1 MSEQNRRI
9 NWQHKIFEDL
19 QGGSMDKHTIEL
31 THSQWMALTAL
42 VAQHLQCQEKLD
54 EYMDCSQEP
63 EVVTRPEELLAL
75 LMSK

>member
-1 MSEQNRRI
+1 
-9 NWQHKIFEDL
+9 
-19 QGGSMDKHTIEL
+19 MDKHTIEL

-54 EYMDCSQEP
+54 EYVDCSHEP

>member
-1 MSEQNRRI
+1 MRFEIYAESEMQT
-9 NWQHKIFEDL
+9 HK
-19 QGGSMDKHTIEL
+19 IEL

-54 EYMDCSQEP
+54 EYVDCSEDP
-63 EVVTRPEELLAL
+63 EVTTRPEELLTL